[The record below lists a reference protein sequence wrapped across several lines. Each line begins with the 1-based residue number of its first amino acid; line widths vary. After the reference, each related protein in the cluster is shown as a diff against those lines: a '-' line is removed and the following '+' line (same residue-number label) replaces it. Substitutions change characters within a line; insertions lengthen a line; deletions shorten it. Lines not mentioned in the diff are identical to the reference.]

1 MVLTYHHHHHY
12 CLNLQTS
19 RQRQLCSRSSSSSSW
34 MITDSLW
41 VVEDVL
47 IRTVRRLG
55 PVAVAQQSPPL
66 RGGWGGCCSCSSE
79 WMRVWVWGLFF
90 LPPSDGQLQVLSR
103 YSPSLLL
110 HVTSVVAIIITFI
123 ERLCFRVRIEFTI
136 RLIIVRGNEVPK
148 VCRWDMGEL

>member
-1 MVLTYHHHHHY
+1 
-12 CLNLQTS
+12 
-19 RQRQLCSRSSSSSSW
+19 
-34 MITDSLW
+34 
-41 VVEDVL
+41 
-47 IRTVRRLG
+47 
-55 PVAVAQQSPPL
+55 
-66 RGGWGGCCSCSSE
+66 
-79 WMRVWVWGLFF
+79 MRVWVWGLFF